1 MSIGELF
8 IELGVI
14 GHPEEVEKFDKKI
27 KALAKNMDLTVK
39 NVVKGNNGL
48 ANFSKGLKAI
58 TTALKTSLFVMAVK
72 TIDNLTQSLIK
83 NNQAMLNLTR
93 TTDIAL
99 ETFQK
104 WDGIGKMLGVE
115 NAGQQLEGLNE
126 RIFELMLTGQ
136 GARGFQIAGINPVG
150 QDAEGVLEQ
159 LRDRVSGMSDTASSY
174 LLREMGLDP
183 KMLHLLRMTREE
195 FSMLQSE
202 IKKYQLTE
210 KQRAQIQKLNIQL
223 AITTQKLKYLKDR
236 VILAILPFWERFIAS
251 VSRVAVAFADV
262 SKKTKDILTAF
273 PELKR
278 GFASLG
284 IILGGILAFAHPVIS
299 AFVALYLIIDDIAT
313 YFQGG
318 DSLFGDFVKYLK
330 SIEDLDTPPLIKD
343 LLALLENVNKFM
355 ELQELKKL
363 AKTKEEKEKIEMQEK
378 AMKGAYAT
386 KTLMSAKASGFSLPP
401 LLEAMIIGKSAYD
414 INKYEK
420 SKLRENTPS
429 GSESSWNT
437 TETLLKLDVSA
448 TDRLQDALQK
458 FSSVMVD
465 DYSILGNKQQLG
477 NRDIMPDLS
486 ELFVTPQMQRIVN
499 NSSVSSAVNNNIT
512 NSLSPNI
519 SITTTQPADA
529 IQQEINRMLSFS
541 RNAMTAGI

>member
-14 GHPEEVEKFDKKI
+14 GNPQEVEKFDKKI
-27 KALAKNMDLTVK
+27 KTLAKNMDLTVK
-39 NVVKGNNGL
+39 SVIKGNNGL

-58 TTALKTSLFVMAVK
+58 TTALKTSLFVTAVK
-72 TIDNLTQSLIK
+72 TIDNLTQSLIQS
-83 NNQAMLNLTR
+83 NQAMLDLTR

-115 NAGQQLEGLNE
+115 NAAQQLEGLNQ

-159 LRDRVSGMSDTASSY
+159 LRDRVSGMSDTAATY

-202 IKKYQLTE
+202 IKKYQLTD

-223 AITTQKLKYLKDR
+223 AISTQKLKYLKDR

-262 SKKTKDILTAF
+262 SKKTKDILIAF
-273 PELKR
+273 PEVKR
-278 GFASLG
+278 AFASLG

-343 LLALLENVNKFM
+343 LLALLESVNKFM

-363 AKTKEEKEKIEMQEK
+363 AKTKEEKEKIEMEEK

-386 KTLMSAKASGFSLPP
+386 KVLMSAKASGLTLPP

-420 SKLRENTPS
+420 SKLKDNALS
-429 GSESSWNT
+429 GSESLSDS
-437 TETLLKLDVSA
+437 TETLLKLDDSA
-448 TDRLQDALQK
+448 TDRLQDTLQK
-458 FSSVMVD
+458 FTSVILD
-465 DYSILGNKQQLG
+465 DYSILGNKQQSG
-477 NRDIMPDLS
+477 NGGIMPDLS
-486 ELFVTPQMQRIVN
+486 TKFVTPEMQRIVN

-541 RNAMTAGI
+541 RNAMNARI

>member
-8 IELGVI
+8 IELSVI

-27 KALAKNMDLTVK
+27 KALAKNMDLTLK
-39 NVVKGNNGL
+39 SAIKTNSGLHDLEKG
-48 ANFSKGLKAI
+48 FKAF
-58 TTALKTSLFVMAVK
+58 TTALKTSVIVGAIK
-72 TIDNLTQSLIK
+72 TIDSLTNSLVAS
-83 NNQAMLNLTR
+83 NQAMLDLTR
-93 TTDIAL
+93 TSDIAL
-99 ETFQK
+99 GTFQK
-104 WDGIGKMLGVE
+104 WGSIGKMLGVD
-115 NAGQQLEGLNE
+115 NAEQQLESLNQ
-126 RIFELMLTGQ
+126 RLFEMTLTGE
-136 GARGFQIAGINPVG
+136 GARGFQLAGINPIG

-159 LRDRVSGMSDTASSY
+159 LRSRISGMNDTTATY
-174 LLREMGLDP
+174 LLQQMGLDP

-195 FSMLQSE
+195 FSALQTE
-202 IKKYQLTE
+202 IKKYQLTD

-223 AITTQKLKYLKDR
+223 AISTQKLKYLKDR
-236 VILAILPFWERFIAS
+236 VILAFLPFWERFIAS

-273 PELKR
+273 PDLKR

-299 AFVALYLIIDDIAT
+299 AFIALYLIIDDIAT

-330 SIEDLDTPPLIKD
+330 SLEDLETPPLIKD
-343 LLALLENVNKFM
+343 LLTLLESVNKFM

-420 SKLRENTPS
+420 SKLRDNTPS
-429 GSESSWNT
+429 GSESSWDT

-458 FSSVMVD
+458 FTSVMVD
-465 DYSILGNKQQLG
+465 DYSILGNRQQLG